1 MQKTKKKQIL
11 IGRIVNLN
19 SGINTASVEVET
31 LYRHPVYEK
40 LLKQHRKFL
49 VHITEENKANYA
61 IGQKVKIESTRPY
74 SGSKSWR
81 IVLSK

>member
-1 MQKTKKKQIL
+1 MEKTKKKQVL
-11 IGRIVNLN
+11 TGKIVKLN

-31 LYRHPVYEK
+31 LYRHPIYEK

-49 VHITEENKANYA
+49 VHITEENKTNYT
-61 IGQKVKIESTRPY
+61 IGQEVKIESTRPY

-81 IVLSK
+81 IVLSN